1 MNGIQRVT
9 KVTSEQYQKQLQSN
23 KSKLEMKRKLDEDQ
37 TKQQTNFK
45 DEN

>member
-1 MNGIQRVT
+1 MNGIQGVT
-9 KVTSEQYQKQLQSN
+9 KVTSESN
-23 KSKLEMKRKLDEDQ
+23 SSNFRIIKANLEMKRKLDEDQ